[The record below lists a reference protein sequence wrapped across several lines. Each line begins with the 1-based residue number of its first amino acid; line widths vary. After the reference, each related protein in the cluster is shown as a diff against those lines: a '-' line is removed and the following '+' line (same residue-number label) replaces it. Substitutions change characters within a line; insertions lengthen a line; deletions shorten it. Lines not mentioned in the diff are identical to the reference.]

1 MPLPP
6 ELELWKV
13 KLNAFH
19 RLSWKFVEGLLV
31 RSSVNIEGT
40 KIKNNFSP
48 VFSSSVTIL
57 IHVRIIIHELLLL
70 WHHHGRQHSIRIGY
84 ILVYDGAV
92 PRGHHSV
99 GGGVYW

>member
-31 RSSVNIEGT
+31 RSSVNIEG
-40 KIKNNFSP
+40 I
-48 VFSSSVTIL
+48 
-57 IHVRIIIHELLLL
+57 
-70 WHHHGRQHSIRIGY
+70 
-84 ILVYDGAV
+84 
-92 PRGHHSV
+92 
-99 GGGVYW
+99 

>member
-31 RSSVNIEGT
+31 RSSLLTEQFFSCFFFF
-40 KIKNNFSP
+40 NNYSD
-48 VFSSSVTIL
+48 T
-57 IHVRIIIHELLLL
+57 R
-70 WHHHGRQHSIRIGY
+70 
-84 ILVYDGAV
+84 
-92 PRGHHSV
+92 
-99 GGGVYW
+99 